1 MCVEHHHDADELVR
15 QAIEFRR
22 ERRNEGR
29 EVPLF
34 VGAEAAGRDDPCQV
48 GLMIHA
54 IDLRHVFC
62 RDLRAGAK

>member
-1 MCVEHHHDADELVR
+1 MCVEHHDDANYLVR

-48 GLMIHA
+48 GLMIYV
-54 IDLRHVFC
+54 IDLRDVYC
-62 RDLRAGAK
+62 RDLRAGSK